1 MGKRVVLHT
10 GSLGGGGA
18 ERVTVLMANAL
29 AARGHD
35 VTLLTWNAEG
45 PNRRLLGEAVKLV
58 DFGLPLRGEG
68 FGKPRTIAGLW
79 RTARHLHRLRP
90 EVVFSAPEFA
100 NLVMTLALLLAGSRA
115 KFIPSFHAAAALR
128 SDDFGAQLAILLSKL
143 VASRASRAIAVS
155 AGVAREIAV
164 RGYRAEKVVVIHNPV
179 PPPVPGPGT
188 PRPWR
193 TALAASGPGP
203 VIVTAGRL
211 AEVKDHQTLI
221 SAFARLRQARPAR
234 LLIFGEGPL
243 DKALRAHAEALG
255 VGDHVVFAGYVAD
268 PAACYADADLFVL
281 SSTSEGFGN
290 VLVEAMAAGVPVV
303 STDAPYGPREILA
316 DGRFGALVPV
326 GDADALAE
334 AMARMLDHPTSTEAL
349 RQRAADFAIDRI
361 ADAYAALVDPPKRGR
376 AVTAGAASPLPRT
389 AE

>member
-1 MGKRVVLHT
+1 MGKRVVLHA

-29 AARGHD
+29 AARGHN
-35 VTLLTWNAEG
+35 VTLLTWNAQG
-45 PNRRLLGEAVKLV
+45 PNGKLVSDGVNLV
-58 DFGLPLRGEG
+58 DFRLPIRGEG

-79 RTARHLHRLRP
+79 RTARLLRKLRP
-90 EVVFSAPEFA
+90 EAVFSAPEFA
-100 NLVMTLALLLAGSRA
+100 NLVITLSLILAGSRA
-115 KFIPSFHAAAALR
+115 RFFPSFHAAAALR
-128 SDDFGAQLAILLSKL
+128 SDDFGAHVAIVLSKL
-143 VASRASRAIAVS
+143 VAWRASRAIAVS
-155 AGVAREIAV
+155 AGVGREIVA
-164 RGYRAEKVVVIHNPV
+164 RGYPADKVVVIHNPV
-179 PPPVPGPGT
+179 PPPVAGVET
-188 PRPWR
+188 ARPWR
-193 TALAASGPGP
+193 AALAEMGPGP

-211 AEVKDHQTLI
+211 VEVKDHQTLI

-243 DKALRAHAEALG
+243 QAALRAHAEALG
-255 VGDHVVFAGYVAD
+255 VGDHVCFAGYVAD

-316 DGRFGALVPV
+316 AGRFGALVPV
-326 GDADALAE
+326 GDAEALAG
-334 AMARMLDHPTSTEAL
+334 AMAAMLDQPTPADELAG
-349 RQRAADFAIDRI
+349 RAADFAIERI
-361 ADAYAALVDPPKRGR
+361 ADAYEALVVPPEAGR
-376 AVTAGAASPLPRT
+376 AITGLAAAPAPRT